1 MELQSQ
7 GVVSKEFS
15 GAQTKP
21 YYVTT
26 PIFYPNAVPHIGH
39 LYTLVTGDILAR
51 HARIA
56 HPDRVVK
63 FLTGTDE
70 HGLKIQKVAAER
82 GVRPMALCDRL
93 SGQFRRLAGS
103 ANVSG
108 TVFMRTTSAEHRRA
122 VEHVWKQLDAK
133 GLIYK
138 DAYEGWYSV
147 SDECF
152 YTHSQVHKTTLPS
165 GEEITVSTETGSTVE
180 WSQEENYK
188 FRLSAFRETLLEHYT
203 RDKGSIFPSSYHEY
217 LVDLLKNNDLDDLS
231 VSRPRTRLE
240 WGVPV
245 PGDPEHT
252 IYVWFDA
259 LTVYLS
265 GIGFP
270 WAGGAAEGSGAGW
283 APDVQVIGKDI
294 LRFHAIYL
302 PAMLKAL
309 ELPLSRTILTHAHW
323 TVNQRKMS
331 KSVGNVVDPFEA
343 MEIYGVDVVRFY
355 LARVGGRFRDDVD
368 WSTEQLDKHSDELR
382 NLLGNLFMRIT
393 SKAIR
398 ARVAKADEKLDVKA
412 LLSDTE
418 KAKALGVDLE
428 LLNSVG
434 ALGATVRKNF
444 DMLELGDALEAIM
457 LVLRQANA
465 TMTNSAPWAQ
475 DPQPAAASYVSVLET
490 IRVCALCLQPFIP
503 EAAQRLLDAMDV
515 RESERTLG
523 YAEVGVGAVGEKV
536 EGVKL
541 FNIPQV
547 KV

>member
-1 MELQSQ
+1 
-7 GVVSKEFS
+7 
-15 GAQTKP
+15 
-21 YYVTT
+21 
-26 PIFYPNAVPHIGH
+26 
-39 LYTLVTGDILAR
+39 
-51 HARIA
+51 
-56 HPDRVVK
+56 
-63 FLTGTDE
+63 
-70 HGLKIQKVAAER
+70 
-82 GVRPMALCDRL
+82 
-93 SGQFRRLAGS
+93 
-103 ANVSG
+103 
-108 TVFMRTTSAEHRRA
+108 
-122 VEHVWKQLDAK
+122 
-133 GLIYK
+133 
-138 DAYEGWYSV
+138 
-147 SDECF
+147 
-152 YTHSQVHKTTLPS
+152 
-165 GEEITVSTETGSTVE
+165 
-180 WSQEENYK
+180 
-188 FRLSAFRETLLEHYT
+188 
-203 RDKGSIFPSSYHEY
+203 
-217 LVDLLKNNDLDDLS
+217 
-231 VSRPRTRLE
+231 
-240 WGVPV
+240 
-245 PGDPEHT
+245 
-252 IYVWFDA
+252 
-259 LTVYLS
+259 VYLS
-265 GIGFP
+265 GIEFP
-270 WAGGAAEGSGAGW
+270 WAGGAPEGAGAGW

-398 ARVAKADEKLDVKA
+398 ARVAKADGKLDIKA

-428 LLNSVG
+428 LLSSAG
-434 ALGATVRKNF
+434 ALGTTVRRNF

-465 TMTNSAPWAQ
+465 TMTNSAPWSQ

-503 EAAQRLLDAMDV
+503 DSAKRLLDAMDV
-515 RESERTLG
+515 PESERTLRH
-523 YAEVGVGAVGEKV
+523 AEVGAGAVGEEV